1 MKNRANQLFSIS
13 FVGLTLIAGSIANTA
28 FARGP
33 DLPITFN
40 SGAITID
47 TLVKGYGSESS
58 ADQGHSISLDFD
70 INTLGFAGEMTVN
83 GIWDSTASDFK
94 YRYGDR
100 LTNENLRNGGDN
112 LEIYDFS
119 ATHIGESVDT
129 NLFYHVPRYHWGYEG
144 DYFGLMRETTNM
156 PDQDTWNEKAP
167 AGIELI
173 GKGELDG
180 LKLVAGEEIYWGADP
195 MVMLKQ
201 QFGESN
207 QYTFIA
213 SSEVLGATKQRQFS
227 LQGDFD
233 LSETAT
239 IKLGVLNAGDE
250 HIGDVYYYELDDYV
264 KTSNIDF
271 KDTIALK
278 ARVTD
283 NFSPSVQVYSEY
295 NYAGLVADAGEHQ
308 EVWKTNIPY
317 SSLGNKQTIEI
328 GAQVTSGDW
337 RIAPR
342 LFKRI
347 NLADSMSDAA
357 MALGNGQSIYRRT
370 ADSNHTGFVSPFSV
384 RDNRE
389 AVSGELFFTYDPTPA
404 TFFYEWD
411 NDVKEDAKLAFNIG
425 VTQTDYSTKSDS
437 AVWWDPQGWY
447 WIDEGRPAADGLVT
461 TIASKIVYNPSS
473 SLRIVTNLEAGQQV
487 PGAYTSADAG
497 LKKSNFHSISTKVVH
512 NSQHIYSFTYAKNKM
527 GGYDEDKNFGIRYP
541 EHIELSY
548 ERLLTGLSAESKVGI
563 QAYKRT
569 IGEFSGA
576 DYSSGAN
583 SSMYEV
589 RAYFTYAF

>member
-1 MKNRANQLFSIS
+1 MKNRANKLFRIS
-13 FVGLTLIAGSIANTA
+13 FVGLTLTIGGLANTA

-33 DLPITFN
+33 DLPISFN

-47 TLVKGYGSESS
+47 TLVKGYDSESS

-70 INTLGFAGEMTVN
+70 INALGFAGEMTIN
-83 GIWDSTASDFK
+83 GMWDSTTSDFK

-100 LTNENLRNGGDN
+100 LTNKSLRNGGDN
-112 LEIYDFS
+112 LEIYNFS
-119 ATHIGESVDT
+119 ATYLGESVDT

-156 PDQDTWNEKAP
+156 PDQDIWNEKAP

-180 LKLVAGEEIYWGADP
+180 FKLVAGDEIYWGADP

-201 QFGESN
+201 QFGESD

-213 SSEVLGATKQRQFS
+213 SSEVSGVTKQRQFS

-233 LSETAT
+233 LSDTAT
-239 IKLGVLNAGDE
+239 IKLGVLNAGEE
-250 HIGDVYYYELDDYV
+250 HIGDVYYYELDSYV
-264 KTSNIDF
+264 KTGNIDF
-271 KDTIALK
+271 RDTIALK

-317 SSLGNKQTIEI
+317 SSLGNKQTVEI
-328 GAQVTSGDW
+328 GAQVTSGNW
-337 RIAPR
+337 RITPR

-347 NLADSMSDAA
+347 NLAQAMSDAA
-357 MALGNGQSIYRRT
+357 MQLGNNQSVYWRT
-370 ADSNHTGFVSPFSV
+370 TDSNHTGFVSPFAV

-411 NDVKEDAKLAFNIG
+411 NDVKEDAELAFNVGI
-425 VTQTDYSTKSDS
+425 TRTDYSSKSDS
-437 AVWWDPQGWY
+437 AVWWDPQGWH
-447 WIDEGRPAADGLVT
+447 WIDEGRPVADDVVT
-461 TIASKIVYNPSS
+461 TISSKIVYNPSP
-473 SLRIVTNLEAGQQV
+473 SLRVVANLEAGQQV
-487 PGAYTSADAG
+487 PVAYTAADAK
-497 LKKSNFHSISTKVVH
+497 LKKSNFNSISAKLVH
-512 NSQHIYSFTYAKNKM
+512 NSQNIYKFTYAKNKM
-527 GGYDEDKNFGIRYP
+527 GEYDEDKNFGIRYP
-541 EHIELSY
+541 EHLEFSY
-548 ERLLTGLSAESKVGI
+548 ERLLTSLGEGSKVGI
-563 QAYKRT
+563 QAYKRKMDDN
-569 IGEFSGA
+569 SGA
-576 DYSSGAN
+576 DYASGAN